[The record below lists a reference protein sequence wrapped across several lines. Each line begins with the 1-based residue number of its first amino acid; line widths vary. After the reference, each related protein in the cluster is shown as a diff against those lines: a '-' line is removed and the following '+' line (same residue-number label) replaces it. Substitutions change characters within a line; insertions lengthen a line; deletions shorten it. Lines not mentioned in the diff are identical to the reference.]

1 MAFWH
6 EMPQIWLLLS
16 VNIYRYCKN
25 SIINCTMLTIIT
37 SRSRVVYYT
46 RELISPKSDKWDR
59 NSVQRSA
66 NSTRSVVAV
75 VCHLT
80 VCIGKTNCHIGPLD
94 VLGMGVT
101 ASCFPLPSCH
111 SPQRAKMCRRVHVR
125 ACKHACVRLPTCPRM
140 HADTYINVSTC
151 SCFNKEHTTTTAVL
165 RPKLYAHILL
175 LTAPSTF
182 GLGKRCWSAPQQ
194 CYPHCLPTVALIK
207 KLEHYST
214 WKVN

>member
-75 VCHLT
+75 VCRLT

-111 SPQRAKMCRRVHVR
+111 SPRRAKMCRRVMYAPANTTVCVCR
-125 ACKHACVRLPTCPRM
+125 HARECMQT
-140 HADTYINVSTC
+140 HTSTC
-151 SCFNKEHTTTTAVL
+151 L
-165 RPKLYAHILL
+165 RV
-175 LTAPSTF
+175 
-182 GLGKRCWSAPQQ
+182 
-194 CYPHCLPTVALIK
+194 VALTK
-207 KLEHYST
+207 NTQQQPPFYGPSYMPASSCWRHPAHSD
-214 WKVN
+214 